1 MNMCIAALYI
11 CDAIIVCYIW
21 QGVRPVCLLLAWS
34 NLHAT
39 HFLRGYSCDPTYY
52 TTHFRYG
59 LQAAMNLRS
68 LEMSFPCSRWS
79 HMISLIRPIASVV
92 FASSKN
98 TTVSSLWRVFL
109 IASFS
114 AFSTNFVMSDSVI
127 PPCTCTCVFVLAHK
141 EITRLVQFQHNQ
153 TGMRRWPIFTFI
165 ISMLFLFVPWL
176 ARLHM

>member
-109 IASFS
+109 TASFS
-114 AFSTNFVMSDSVI
+114 AFPTNFAMSDSVI
-127 PPCTCTCVFVLAHK
+127 PPCICLCVHIVTWTNWYVLFRAEH
-141 EITRLVQFQHNQ
+141 L
-153 TGMRRWPIFTFI
+153 
-165 ISMLFLFVPWL
+165 SMSAPHGKNKFRV
-176 ARLHM
+176 LHTLYSPS

>member
-39 HFLRGYSCDPTYY
+39 HFLHGYSCDPTYY

-68 LEMSFPCSRWS
+68 LEMGFPCSRWS

-98 TTVSSLWRVFL
+98 TTVSSLWRLFL
-109 IASFS
+109 TASFS
-114 AFSTNFVMSDSVI
+114 AFPTNFATSDPVI
-127 PPCTCTCVFVLAHK
+127 PPCICLCVHIVTWTNWYVLFRAEH
-141 EITRLVQFQHNQ
+141 L
-153 TGMRRWPIFTFI
+153 
-165 ISMLFLFVPWL
+165 SMSAPHGKNKFRV
-176 ARLHM
+176 LHTLYSPS